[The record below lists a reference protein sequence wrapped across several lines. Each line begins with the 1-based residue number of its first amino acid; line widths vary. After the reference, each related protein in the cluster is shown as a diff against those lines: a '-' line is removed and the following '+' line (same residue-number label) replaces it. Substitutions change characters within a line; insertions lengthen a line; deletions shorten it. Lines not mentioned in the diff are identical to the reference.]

1 MANKSFISIT
11 LNGFDEL
18 LKNIEDAG
26 GSIQKAVD
34 NGVRKGAQIQD
45 TELKAQMRKSHVK
58 SGLINRMPPPAIEWV
73 GDTCTARVGYKMG
86 DYNPKELSDGYK
98 VAFLNYGTP
107 RISPREFISAAKK
120 KAKPQIKKAQE
131 EVLNKVLARL
141 KK

>member
-1 MANKSFISIT
+1 MNILVSGCLLGINCRYDGTGT
-11 LNGFDEL
+11 LYE
-18 LKNIEDAG
+18 
-26 GSIQKAVD
+26 
-34 NGVRKGAQIQD
+34 
-45 TELKAQMRKSHVK
+45 ELK
-58 SGLINRMPPPAIEWV
+58 
-73 GDTCTARVGYKMG
+73 DKMG